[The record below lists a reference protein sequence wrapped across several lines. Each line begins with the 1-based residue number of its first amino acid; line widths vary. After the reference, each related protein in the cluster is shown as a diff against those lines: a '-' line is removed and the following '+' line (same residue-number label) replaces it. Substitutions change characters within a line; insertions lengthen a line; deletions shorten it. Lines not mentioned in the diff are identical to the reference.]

1 MMKKFLLVSAAA
13 AGLASVSAF
22 GEEVTGYVSDS
33 HCGKAHDKVS
43 DANTACIKKCTGA
56 GSDPVLV
63 SSGKA
68 MKFDADSKAKALA
81 HIGEEV
87 KVDGTVDGD
96 VIKVSSIDKQ

>member
-1 MMKKFLLVSAAA
+1 M
-13 AGLASVSAF
+13 
-22 GEEVTGYVSDS
+22 TGYVSDS
-33 HCGKAHDKVS
+33 HCGKAHNKVS

-63 SSGKA
+63 SGGKV
-68 MKFDADSKAKALA
+68 MKFDADSKEKALA

>member
-1 MMKKFLLVSAAA
+1 MKKIVVISVAAL
-13 AGLASVSAF
+13 GLASVSAF
-22 GEEVTGYVSDS
+22 AEQMTGYISDS
-33 HCGKAHDKVS
+33 HCGKAHNKVS

-63 SSGKA
+63 SSGKV
-68 MKFDADSKAKALA
+68 MKFDADSKTQALA

-87 KVDGTVDGD
+87 KIDGTVDGD

>member
-1 MMKKFLLVSAAA
+1 MKKFLLISAAA
-13 AGLASVSAF
+13 AGVMSLPAF
-22 GEEVTGYVSDS
+22 GEQVSGYISDA

-63 SSGKA
+63 SSGKV
-68 MKFDADSKAKALA
+68 MKFDADSKQKAVA

-87 KVDGTVDGD
+87 KIDGTVDGD